1 MSLHVISES
10 KIRPTTAEIGDFEAT
25 GNDGAVLPRIFQ
37 GEMLACVVL
46 GGREYWRQQERE
58 EWMNRL
64 IMRRHQFRTMVRSAI
79 INQDSSGIRRG

>member
-25 GNDGAVLPRIFQ
+25 GNDGAVLPRLFQ
-37 GEMLACVVL
+37 REMLACLVL
-46 GGREYWRQQERE
+46 GGREYWRQPKRE

-64 IMRRHQFRTMVRSAI
+64 IMRRNQFRTMVQSAI
-79 INQDSSGIRRG
+79 ID